1 MIMVMIIA
9 IMTALLSREEAG
21 KMKSDWF
28 GRKWGGGGG
37 GVGVEWSGRIIA
49 MYLAGQSTY
58 VLLVLFVQH

>member
-28 GRKWGGGGG
+28 GRKWGGGLEWS
-37 GVGVEWSGRIIA
+37 GVEWENNSDVPCRPK
-49 MYLAGQSTY
+49 Y
-58 VLLVLFVQH
+58 LLVLFVQH